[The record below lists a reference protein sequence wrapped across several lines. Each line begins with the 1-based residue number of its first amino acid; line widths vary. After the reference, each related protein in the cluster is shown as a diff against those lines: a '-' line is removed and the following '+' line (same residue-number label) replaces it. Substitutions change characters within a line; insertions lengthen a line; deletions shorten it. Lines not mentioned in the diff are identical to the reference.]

1 MFIGAGL
8 GLSAQTVNDLNAEKR
23 TVGSFHGIDVGTGI
37 ELLLT
42 QGTTEEV
49 AVSASKPEFRERIIT
64 RIENGILKIYYDSKT
79 GAINKTKENKE
90 LKAYVSCKT
99 LDRLHANTGAEVTI
113 SGVLQS
119 ASLDM
124 EANTGAIIHGQVDL
138 GTLKLDQNTGSKVT
152 LSGKTDRIEAE
163 GSTGSKF
170 TGEDMNTSTC
180 KVEVSTGARFSIH
193 AEKELQAKAS
203 TGAVIKYKGA
213 AGIKTVK
220 TNTGGSVSRI

>member
-64 RIENGILKIYYDSKT
+64 RIENGILKIFYDSKT
-79 GAINKTKENKE
+79 GAINKTKENKD

-152 LSGKTDRIEAE
+152 LSGKTDMIEAE

>member
-64 RIENGILKIYYDSKT
+64 RIENGILKIFYDSKT
-79 GAINKTKENKE
+79 GAINKTKENKD

-170 TGEDMNTSTC
+170 TGEDMNTTTC
-180 KVEVSTGARFSIH
+180 KVEVSTGARFTIH
-193 AEKELQAKAS
+193 ADKELQAKAS